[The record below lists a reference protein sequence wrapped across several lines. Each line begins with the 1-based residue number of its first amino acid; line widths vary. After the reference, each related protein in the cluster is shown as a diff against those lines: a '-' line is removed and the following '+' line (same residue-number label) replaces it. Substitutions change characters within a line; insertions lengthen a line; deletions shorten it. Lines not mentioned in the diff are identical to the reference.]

1 MTTNNP
7 DSSSPTE
14 EPTEEPIEELNPE
27 ELQLVRDSLTSFS
40 RYIDA
45 EPVIPM
51 PDGVWE
57 QIHTS
62 LSLESANPVTD
73 LAEHRQRRLGTKWVG
88 GLVAASVTLLAV
100 GIGANVLSTDE
111 SASIDSG
118 TVMADAPKVLDQSP
132 DAPTAEAAT
141 QVIQAGFVP
150 PAVTIT
156 ASGADY
162 SPQNLTKTVTQAL
175 NKVGVK
181 SPIDYFRVP
190 VQKMSMSAPSGMLK
204 SETALRNCITE
215 LTKSETSQ
223 ALLVD
228 QGTYL
233 GKEAGIVVIPF
244 AMVKGM
250 DSVPESAAR
259 FAVGQAILDSNRYLS
274 FLDIWI
280 VGPGCGTV
288 PFEVYSHTTYSLN

>member
-1 MTTNNP
+1 MTTN
-7 DSSSPTE
+7 SP
-14 EPTEEPIEELNPE
+14 EELNPE
-27 ELQLVRDSLTSFS
+27 DAQLVRDALTSYS
-40 RYIDA
+40 RYLDA
-45 EPVIPM
+45 EPIIPM
-51 PDGVWE
+51 PEGVWE

-62 LSLESANPVTD
+62 LSLESANGVTD

-100 GIGANVLSTDE
+100 GIGANILSTDE
-111 SASIDSG
+111 SAVTDSG
-118 TVMADAPKVLDQSP
+118 SVVADAPIVLGESTDSP
-132 DAPTAEAAT
+132 AAEAAT
-141 QVIQAGFVP
+141 QVVQAGFVP

-156 ASGADY
+156 ASGDDY
-162 SPQNLTKTVTQAL
+162 SPQNLTQTVTRAL

-181 SPIDYFRVP
+181 SPLDYFRVP

-204 SETALRNCITE
+204 SETALRDCITE
-215 LTKSETSQ
+215 LTKSDTSQ

-228 QGTYL
+228 QGTFM

-259 FAVGQAILDSNRYLS
+259 FAVGQAILDSDRYLS
-274 FLDIWI
+274 FLDIWV

-288 PFEVYSHTTYSLN
+288 PFDVYSHITYSLN